1 MVIIRMTRPK
11 MVNSL
16 TTKLSTKLKSKF
28 SLSLLYQILT
38 LFSCT
43 SIRAENDKHKASL
56 RKKDEELATLKSALE
71 RFTNATTKN
80 TLSEIEKRERRAME
94 RKISEMEEELKVCPP
109 VLLFHRAFRLIVTT
123 SFCTHT
129 NTNILTMFNI
139 TLVPFSVVH
148 FYTF

>member
-1 MVIIRMTRPK
+1 MTRPK

-28 SLSLLYQILT
+28 LSLLLCQILI
-38 LFSCT
+38 LSLP
-43 SIRAENDKHKASL
+43 IRAENDKHKASL

-109 VLLFHRAFRLIVTT
+109 VLVFHRAFRLIVTT

-139 TLVPFSVVH
+139 TLVPFS
-148 FYTF
+148 